1 MKILVLNGPN
11 LNLLGN
17 REPDV
22 YGKESLED
30 IMARVAS
37 RGKELGVEVEVF
49 QSNDEGTLITR
60 IGESAGK
67 YDGIIINPA
76 GYTHTSVALRDAI
89 SACKLP
95 CVEVHLSNIHAREEF
110 RHSSMIAGA
119 CVGQISGFGGM
130 SYVIAL
136 EALAERLRRR
146 SK

>member
-11 LNLLGN
+11 LNLLGK

-22 YGKESLED
+22 YGKESLEE
-30 IMARVAS
+30 IMARVAA

-60 IGESAGK
+60 VGESAGK

-76 GYTHTSVALRDAI
+76 GYTHTSVALRDAVQ
-89 SACKLP
+89 ACKLP

-110 RHSSMIAGA
+110 RRSSMIAAA
-119 CVGQISGFGGM
+119 CVGQISGFGGA
-130 SYVIAL
+130 SYVLAL
-136 EALAERLRRR
+136 EGLAERLRRN
-146 SK
+146 K